1 MTSALKSKLFD
12 KKTFFALFKLFDE
25 YICSHNMN
33 WLLYYRMS
41 YKSTINSCQLCWKKK
56 ECKSTTKLLLDKAS
70 QGCFSL
76 FLRCLINLHVC
87 L

>member
-33 WLLYYRMS
+33 WLLYVIQKYHQ
-41 YKSTINSCQLCWKKK
+41 QLSIMLEKK